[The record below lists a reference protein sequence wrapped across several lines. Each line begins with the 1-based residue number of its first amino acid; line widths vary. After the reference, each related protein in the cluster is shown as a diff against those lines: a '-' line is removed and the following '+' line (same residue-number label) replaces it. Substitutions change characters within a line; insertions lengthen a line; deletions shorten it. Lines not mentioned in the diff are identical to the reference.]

1 MAHPGSES
9 GELGPFRP
17 GPGSPPP
24 YLAGREAVQELL
36 QTRLAVLTNGA
47 APPNEVLLY
56 GPRGNGK
63 TVLLLWLE
71 QRARSH
77 PGIETLRLVPSTI
90 PDVDRLTEVLR
101 AHSWWDRVTHGQASW
116 RGISLR
122 FAAPGSGSPH
132 EVLAARV
139 RRRPLLVVVD
149 EAHELDLDVGRALL
163 EASQI
168 VGRTAP
174 FQLVL
179 AGTPHL
185 RAHLRRMGASFWSRS
200 EIVRIGRLS
209 EAATAEAFA
218 RPFADEGIPVASQ
231 ALDVM
236 VRESQAYP
244 YFVQLLGSEVWK
256 DAVGAGSVTPG
267 LVAAAL
273 PAFAAERDNYYLDR
287 FDELREGD
295 LLGAAQAVARMF
307 RKRRLLTHEDVRAA
321 VGKGLGALAG
331 RDAIRRGWRRLEQL
345 GFLWQPQPR
354 PLYEPGIPSLV
365 NYILDADRRDGGAVD
380 GDPVSA
386 SPAS

>member
-24 YLAGREAVQELL
+24 YLAGREEVQDLL
-36 QTRLAVLTNGA
+36 GTRLAVLANGA

-71 QRARSH
+71 EQARSH
-77 PGIETLRLVPSTI
+77 PGIDVVRLFPSILPDASRLADALRGGSWLERLTGAEAGWRGLTLRFAGRGPGSL
-90 PDVDRLTEVLR
+90 DEVLR
-101 AHSWWDRVTHGQASW
+101 R
-116 RGISLR
+116 
-122 FAAPGSGSPH
+122 
-132 EVLAARV
+132 RV
-139 RRRPLLVVVD
+139 RRRPLLAVVD
-149 EAHELDLDVGRALL
+149 EAHMLDI
-163 EASQI
+163 E
-168 VGRTAP
+168 VGRTLLNVSQFVGRTMP

-200 EIVRIGRLS
+200 EMVRIGRLS
-209 EAATAEAFA
+209 EAATAEAFG
-218 RPFADEGIPVASQ
+218 RPFADEGIPVEPE

-244 YFVQLLGSEVWK
+244 FFVQLLGSEVWK
-256 DAVGAGSVTPG
+256 EAIGADRVTPG
-267 LVAAAL
+267 LVAGAL
-273 PAFAAERDNYYLDR
+273 SAFADKRDLYYLDR
-287 FDELREGD
+287 FNELREGD
-295 LLGAAQAVARMF
+295 ILSAAQAVARVF
-307 RKRRLLTHEDVRAA
+307 RERKVLTYDDVRDAL
-321 VGKGLGALAG
+321 GEGLGPGGG

-365 NYILDADRRDGGAVD
+365 DYLLDAERPDRERI
-380 GDPVSA
+380 SA